1 MNTDGLDNLSF
12 GGKFLCE
19 VRILLEEG
27 SPITVGQSP
36 WRNRRISNIA
46 GGHFDGPRLQ
56 GEVVSS
62 GADWSE
68 LGLDGDGN
76 VLIALD
82 VRSVWRTG
90 DGATIYVTYGGRLV
104 IPAPKMEIFGD
115 PARIDTLDPSE
126 YYFRTNPTFET
137 GEEKYGW
144 LNSVI
149 AVGLGKRTSTGVAYR
164 LYQID

>member
-1 MNTDGLDNLSF
+1 MNTDGLDNLSLS
-12 GGKFLCE
+12 GEFLCE

-27 SPITVGQSP
+27 APITVGQSP
-36 WRNRRISNIA
+36 WRNRRVSNIA
-46 GGHFDGPRLQ
+46 GGDFDGPRLQ

-68 LGLDGDGN
+68 LGLDSDGN
-76 VLIALD
+76 ALIALD

-90 DGATIYVTYGGRLV
+90 DEAIIYVTYGGRFV
-104 IPAPKMEIFGD
+104 IPASKMEIFAD
-115 PARIDTLDPSE
+115 PARIDALDPSQ

-137 GEEKYGW
+137 SDERYAW
-144 LNSVI
+144 LNSII

-164 LYQID
+164 VYQID